1 LGRYYTNDMSFKE
14 KNLLGVILVLLP
26 VSLLTLVL
34 LFRFSTDGSIR
45 EDDNHRVYASQLVI
59 TPTQTVALPTIF
71 RDSKTGTVLSIQL
84 VSGRSDSGHFEFL
97 VPQQGYYSGIIPLQ
111 QSGKQIVHP
120 QGSVSSQFFPQAG
133 GTTSQTTVRMEGEI
147 NTDQNKAVI
156 NVFVNGNHYILTTAQ
171 ADAVEAAKVVKQ
183 SLNYTITQNWPAL
196 YNLLSSDIKA
206 TTSLTQFSQSIAN
219 PSSPRIIGA
228 DLNGQG
234 QMKTNSGYTYFMQP
248 VTLTVRQ
255 SKGSTAI
262 YHDNEYFVLENGN
275 WRFLSTDT
283 PKP

>member
-1 LGRYYTNDMSFKE
+1 MSFKK

-120 QGSVSSQFFPQAG
+120 QGSVSS
-133 GTTSQTTVRMEGEI
+133 
-147 NTDQNKAVI
+147 
-156 NVFVNGNHYILTTAQ
+156 
-171 ADAVEAAKVVKQ
+171 
-183 SLNYTITQNWPAL
+183 
-196 YNLLSSDIKA
+196 
-206 TTSLTQFSQSIAN
+206 
-219 PSSPRIIGA
+219 
-228 DLNGQG
+228 
-234 QMKTNSGYTYFMQP
+234 
-248 VTLTVRQ
+248 
-255 SKGSTAI
+255 
-262 YHDNEYFVLENGN
+262 
-275 WRFLSTDT
+275 
-283 PKP
+283 